1 MKAHMK
7 RQMKLFMLA
16 MLCIVLVVPAMNVSA
31 VTQRQKAINAYKKYM
46 AQSKVYVLPKG
57 SQGPVYLFSGNKTTY
72 NGTPASKVKFCIANI
87 DNDSIPEL
95 VINCKLGLRSDIPA
109 YTILTYKDGKI
120 RRVTYETYASFKG
133 YYPKTGIYINHHI
146 TEGELIYINYI
157 RMKGLRT
164 TEVMYKGDWGSL
176 KYTSDD
182 YKDWYNIG
190 EKDCSAKTFAAY
202 RSKIT
207 GGKSLI
213 KVKMHSNT
221 ATNRNLKIR

>member
-1 MKAHMK
+1 MNKTIIITFANQKGGVGKTTLCTLFANYLVAKGKSVIVVDCDGQQTIYEK
-7 RQMKLFMLA
+7 RQA
-16 MLCIVLVVPAMNVSA
+16 D
-31 VTQRQKAINAYKKYM
+31 RKKYSNEQVKYNIQ
-46 AQSKVYVLPKG
+46 A
-57 SQGPVYLFSGNKTTY
+57 FS
-72 NGTPASKVKFCIANI
+72 IANI

-120 RRVTYETYASFKG
+120 KRVTYETYASFKG

-213 KVKMHSNT
+213 NVKMHSNT